1 VLEGDGGGVDCC
13 GGGDWCVGVETG
25 LDGDEGG

>member
-1 VLEGDGGGVDCC
+1 MLEGDGGGVDCC
-13 GGGDWCVGVETG
+13 GGGDCCVGVETG

>member
-13 GGGDWCVGVETG
+13 GGGDCCVGVETG